1 MKKILLLKT
10 LIFLLFFA
18 FGSSNLY
25 SQGPFCCCAVAG
37 CTQNFLFPGNNCDD
51 WCGLIGTTNNGDAGG
66 YVAGCAGSACD
77 ATLPVE
83 TTFFKGRILRNNL
96 VELTWQTVLE
106 IDNEGFEIHR
116 ANADFQWD
124 LVGFEKGN
132 GNTTETIN
140 YSFIDQNPYPGT
152 NYYRLR
158 QMDYDGNFE
167 ITKVIAVN
175 VKNTKETVTI
185 FPTLAK
191 EKLIINYNEPPADL
205 PTYRVFDLMG
215 RKILETKA
223 DNGVIDISGLNAG
236 QYVISFLLKDV
247 LVTEKFIKVN

>member
-1 MKKILLLKT
+1 MKKFLLLKT

-37 CTQNFLFPGNNCDD
+37 CTQNFQFPNDCND
-51 WCGLIGTTNNGDAGG
+51 WCSLIGSSNTGDAAG
-66 YVAGCAGSACD
+66 YEAGCAGSICGAM
-77 ATLPVE
+77 PVE

-96 VELTWQTVLE
+96 VELTWETVLE

-116 ANADFQWD
+116 ANADFQWEF
-124 LVGFEKGN
+124 LGFEKGN

-140 YSFIDQNPYPGT
+140 YSFVDRTPYPGT
-152 NYYRLR
+152 NYYRFK

-167 ITKVIAVN
+167 FSEIIVVN
-175 VKNTKETVTI
+175 VKNTNGAVTI

-191 EKLIINYNEPPADL
+191 ERLLIKYNEQPADL

>member
-1 MKKILLLKT
+1 MKKFLLLKT
-10 LIFLLFFA
+10 LIFLLFFV

-37 CTQNFLFPGNNCDD
+37 CTQNFQFPNDCND
-51 WCGLIGTTNNGDAGG
+51 WCNLIGSSNTGDAAG
-66 YVAGCAGSACD
+66 YALGCAGSICGAM
-77 ATLPVE
+77 PVE

-96 VELTWQTVLE
+96 VELTWETVLE

-116 ANADFQWD
+116 ADADFQWEF
-124 LVGFEKGN
+124 LGFEKGN

-140 YSFIDQNPYPGT
+140 YSFVDRTPYPGT
-152 NYYRLR
+152 NYYRFK

-167 ITKVIAVN
+167 FSEIIVVN
-175 VKNTKETVTI
+175 VKNTNGEVTI

-191 EKLIINYNEPPADL
+191 ERLLIKYNEQPSDL